1 MAVKEFVLN
10 TPTDEN
16 QFRSI
21 VLFGRNVASYKFAL
35 ATSLIDLAR
44 QDKDVVPLTELARP
58 FALAICC
65 HLEQAPKQVTSGSS
79 RFLKECG
86 RYNSKEISLD
96 KLIQVTARLGFENV
110 IDAFH
115 RVGAGDT
122 QTRFFRDERSS
133 QTPAIAI
140 TDEMRALAHNLGST
154 TLSETEA
161 RWNLVETAW
170 NLGLTTAVVGFDDQN
185 GQLLHPTRRTA
196 ITEARPALNGYQK
209 GKCFYCFRPVVILKG
224 HQELADIDHL
234 FPFALEKNGLATNLN
249 GIWNLVLAC
258 QTCNRGPHGK
268 FDATPDP
275 KYVERLHTRNEYLIG
290 SHHPLRQTL
299 IKQTG
304 KRARQRRA
312 FLQQQL
318 DAATQ
323 YSPAS
328 WSTRAMGS
336 EAF

>member
-1 MAVKEFVLN
+1 MNQFVLN
-10 TPTDEN
+10 SPTDEN

-35 ATSLIDLAR
+35 ATSLIDLAS
-44 QDKDVVPLTELARP
+44 QGKDVVTITELAKP
-58 FALAICC
+58 FALSICR
-65 HLEQAPKQVTSGSS
+65 HLKQAPKQVTSGSS

-86 RYNSKEISLD
+86 RYNSDEIDLD
-96 KLIQVTARLGFENV
+96 ELLQVTTQLGFENV

-115 RVGAGDT
+115 RVGVGDT
-122 QTRFFRDERSS
+122 KTRFFHDERNSP
-133 QTPAIAI
+133 TPGIAI
-140 TDEMRALAHNLGST
+140 TDPMRILAHDLGAT

-170 NLGLTTAVVGFDDQN
+170 SLGVTTAVVGFDDQN
-185 GQLLHPTRRTA
+185 GLLLHPMKRTA
-196 ITEARPALNGYQK
+196 ITAARPALNGYQK
-209 GKCFYCFRPVVILKG
+209 GKCFYCFRPVVILSG

-234 FPFALEKNGLATNLN
+234 FPFALEKKGLATNLN
-249 GIWNLVLAC
+249 GVWNLVLAC
-258 QTCNRGPHGK
+258 QACNRGPSGK

-275 KYVERLHTRNEYLIG
+275 RYVKRLYTRNEYLIG

-304 KRARQRRA
+304 KQSEQRRA
-312 FLQQQL
+312 FLQRQL

-323 YSPAS
+323 YSAAT
-328 WSTRAMGS
+328 WSTEALES
-336 EAF
+336 EEF